1 MGARWAPY
9 NDTPNLEGKVAVV
22 TGSNSGIGLYT
33 ALHLALHGAKVY
45 MGARTKAK
53 ADDAKKTVLS
63 LHPTIAEERLIWLP
77 LDLSK
82 LSSVQEA
89 VKELE
94 GKEQKIDILI
104 NNAGL
109 ATNEIEL
116 TDAGWEMTMAVC
128 HVGHFVLSNGL
139 LSLLKKAAAEK
150 GSDVRVVTVS
160 SSASHTFLPPGYK
173 IDFSKPDFLKGN
185 LPYEPWKYRYVFRH
199 MFTIKIL
206 HYSLA
211 KMANIMFAQELQRRL
226 DKLGV
231 PIISLSLNPGAVKSD
246 NAVSIFSGFLQP
258 LMRQVMLTLDEG
270 SFTSLFAATAPE
282 VWRQPEVYKGKYLEP
297 VGKVQ
302 DPLRI
307 AQDEKQAQA
316 LWDTTTKEVNRY
328 LLEHGLPTLH
338 DL

>member
-1 MGARWAPY
+1 MGASWTPY
-9 NDTPNLEGKVAVV
+9 SDTPDLAGKIAVV

-45 MGARTKAK
+45 MSARTRAK
-53 ADDAKKTVLS
+53 ADDAKRTILS

-89 VKELE
+89 VKDLE
-94 GKEQKIDILI
+94 AKESKIDILI
-104 NNAGL
+104 NNAGI
-109 ATNEIEL
+109 ATSEIEL
-116 TDAGWEMTMAVC
+116 TDAGWEMAMAVC
-128 HVGHFVLSNGL
+128 HVGHFVLTNGL
-139 LSLLKKAAAEK
+139 LPLLKNAAAEK
-150 GSDVRVVTVS
+150 GSDVRIVTVS
-160 SSASHTFLPPGYK
+160 SSASHAFLPPGYK
-173 IDFSKPDFLKGN
+173 IDFSKPEFLSGN
-185 LPYEPWKYRYVFRH
+185 LLYEPWKYRYVFRH

-231 PIISLSLNPGAVKSD
+231 PIISLSLNPGAVKSG

-316 LWDTTTKEVNRY
+316 LWDTTSKEVNKY

>member
-1 MGARWAPY
+1 
-9 NDTPNLEGKVAVV
+9 
-22 TGSNSGIGLYT
+22 
-33 ALHLALHGAKVY
+33 
-45 MGARTKAK
+45 
-53 ADDAKKTVLS
+53 
-63 LHPTIAEERLIWLP
+63 
-77 LDLSK
+77 
-82 LSSVQEA
+82 
-89 VKELE
+89 
-94 GKEQKIDILI
+94 
-104 NNAGL
+104 
-109 ATNEIEL
+109 
-116 TDAGWEMTMAVC
+116 
-128 HVGHFVLSNGL
+128 
-139 LSLLKKAAAEK
+139 
-150 GSDVRVVTVS
+150 
-160 SSASHTFLPPGYK
+160 
-173 IDFSKPDFLKGN
+173 
-185 LPYEPWKYRYVFRH
+185 